1 MLEWELKSLLMFQ
14 FMYTVC
20 RYYNLVIHFLSF
32 YIFHVLLFI
41 VASYLYF
48 VLSLG
53 TINTNKKNLVSEF
66 HFLFSPI
73 NIHVSCHAQPLKIKS
88 SRLCAVR
95 PRERSRKIPFMGF
108 CLGHTEGQSKGCSSI
123 AFWQEFYSKSC
134 QMLFKYKMSQ
144 YCYC

>member
-1 MLEWELKSLLMFQ
+1 MGIEVTSDVSIHVYSLSVLQ
-14 FMYTVC
+14 PSNT
-20 RYYNLVIHFLSF
+20 LLSF
-32 YIFHVLLFI
+32 FIFHVLLFI

-95 PRERSRKIPFMGF
+95 PRE
-108 CLGHTEGQSKGCSSI
+108 
-123 AFWQEFYSKSC
+123 
-134 QMLFKYKMSQ
+134 
-144 YCYC
+144 